1 MTSRR
6 RQSSSDQPSDRSRR
20 AGNLPKPDLDVR
32 SSDMSSTDS
41 YLNELGT
48 AHTSTSVSN
57 YSELDRA
64 LQDQISEITLTDNV
78 ICPENLLINYDLTI
92 NFNGHSLISD
102 ESTFGARLLDI
113 RRGNVHLAG
122 QGKVFAM
129 GQRSVAI
136 RIFGAISAGIPS
148 YTALTVDPGITLFA
162 PDSYGILISPNLGVA
177 YGLTIDFSGR
187 ILSRHGIC
195 LPDSVHGRDLNPPV
209 IHLHDGAV
217 ITADELNGTALTAS
231 GFGHWHIDHA
241 ELRGYI
247 GALLAH
253 GTLDFHDTHIITSA
267 PDQSFA
273 FQIEPISDP
282 ADLAVT
288 IDGGAYISERAPVI
302 SGEPQ
307 TIKSFQIQGGEFRSP
322 RRRPAAALMKKLT
335 VDQAKVNFASDVQTF
350 LAQLPA
356 ITPLVTEVEPL
367 SEFATAPNPLPVVP
381 APLPAAPTPLPSDT
395 LSDPIPTATAAP
407 IVAESQPA
415 VLTPSPAEPLDDLT
429 AARVALSDALA
440 EIRRLNPD
448 DYEVG
453 FTTLQDAIHQADLVL
468 SNASSSLIDIRDT
481 ASQLLSA
488 FDQLEERTELSLTD
502 SELDEL
508 FYQGSVL
515 RELSVETP
523 DQKSLKPQKS
533 PKLQKS
539 TKAPKPSK
547 LQKSK
552 KVKKS
557 RPVKVA
563 SESILDQLSDQG
575 DFIASNP
582 SVLDSF
588 APEPEDL
595 THTLLDFSQISYI
608 FQKVSELDLGRYTV
622 ASQTPLLREL
632 DRIQPIIADPETTQE
647 TLDTI
652 ADQLSTYLSNL
663 RPVRNTNHI
672 LYSDQSL
679 SSPAPLLGS
688 LIPAAMFDALE
699 PEPIWSL
706 GVTMIDEQAP
716 FITDE
721 TTRRRLQRST
731 RSHFVVLIG
740 HLTDPLRAFAKN
752 FTTACRAGLD
762 VYRAN
767 RRAAKRY

>member
-78 ICPENLLINYDLTI
+78 ICPENLLVNYDLTI

-148 YTALTVDPGITLFA
+148 YTTLTVDPGITLFA

-231 GFGHWHIDHA
+231 GFGYWHIDHA
-241 ELRGYI
+241 ELRGYT

-273 FQIEPISDP
+273 FQLEPISDP

-307 TIKSFQIQGGEFRSP
+307 TIKSFQIQSGEFRSP

-367 SEFATAPNPLPVVP
+367 SEFATAPDPLPVVP
-381 APLPAAPTPLPSDT
+381 APLPSDDSSLSAAMPAPKPTDS
-395 LSDPIPTATAAP
+395 SSTA
-407 IVAESQPA
+407 
-415 VLTPSPAEPLDDLT
+415 SPETNAPLDDLT

-440 EIRRLNPD
+440 EIRQLNPD

-515 RELSVETP
+515 RELSAETP
-523 DQKSLKPQKS
+523 DQKSLKP
-533 PKLQKS
+533 QKS

-595 THTLLDFSQISYI
+595 THALLDFSQISYI

-632 DRIQPIIADPETTQE
+632 DRIQPIIADPETTQA

-652 ADQLSTYLSNL
+652 TDQLSTYLSNL

-672 LYSDQSL
+672 LYSNQSL

-706 GVTMIDEQAP
+706 GVTMIDEQTP

-731 RSHFVVLIG
+731 RSRFIVLVG

-762 VYRAN
+762 VYRVN